1 MIPREILK
9 KIRQIELRTNRIVKV
24 SASTCLRRVV
34 AGSSHCLNL
43 TTFQL
48 AKPSRSFKDVKSR
61 KSGINYCET
70 VAFDGSPMLF
80 YTFADDI
87 YRNADSANNLADDCN
102 RFADDHDN
110 LADDCDRRANDRN
123 KVADGSDKLANDHVA
138 LAESRDRRADGRDTF
153 GNDRNRFAGDRDNR
167 ADNGDRLADDAD
179 KFAGGRDQLADAPA
193 FLAAN
198 RNRSRRRQIHFSTP

>member
-9 KIRQIELRTNRIVKV
+9 KVRQIELRTNRIVKV
-24 SASTCLRRVV
+24 SASTCLRRAV

-61 KSGINYCET
+61 KSGINSCET

-87 YRNADSANNLADDCN
+87 YRNADSANSLADD
-102 RFADDHDN
+102 RDN
-110 LADDCDRRANDRN
+110 I
-123 KVADGSDKLANDHVA
+123 ADGSDKLANDRVA
-138 LAESRDRRADGRDTF
+138 FAERRDAFADDRDIF
-153 GNDRNRFAGDRDNR
+153 ANDRNRFADDHDNR
-167 ADNGDRLADDAD
+167 ADNGDRLAGGTD
-179 KFAGGRDQLADAPA
+179 KVAGGRHQRADATA
-193 FLAAN
+193 FRAAK
-198 RNRSRRRQIHFSTP
+198 RKRSRRRQIYFSTP